1 MTSDYLCNP
10 NAALLFYFFFQAE
23 DGIRDKLVTGV
34 QTCALPIS
42 RAYEL
47 AALRHNALGVTEP
60 LPTRPRDFFGR
71 PFKVIALHGF
81 AAALRARIDDEAVK
95 RIAARR
101 PIGGIDQFSDSTD
114 LISHTQWRATLRK
127 LYE

>member
-1 MTSDYLCNP
+1 LR
-10 NAALLFYFFFQAE
+10 AALAA
-23 DGIRDKLVTGV
+23 DGWQERQRHL
-34 QTCALPIS
+34 A

-47 AALRHNALGVTEP
+47 AALKHNALGVTEA
-60 LPTRPRDFFGR
+60 LPTEPRDFFGR

-114 LISHTQWRATLRK
+114 LISHEQWRATLRK